1 MINKLNSRE
10 SKLLS
15 KRNATSE
22 KYTPFVWIPMGL
34 ELFCY
39 VAGMTYPKTFQDCE
53 RTVLS
58 FDTGSYESY
67 SQDHLTKLK

>member
-1 MINKLNSRE
+1 MINKLNSQG

-22 KYTPFVWIPMGL
+22 KYTPLAWIPMGSD
-34 ELFCY
+34 LFCY
-39 VAGMTYPKTFQDCE
+39 FAGMTYPQTFQDCE

-58 FDTGSYESY
+58 FDTGSFANY